1 MSGFNEDKHKSTEEM
16 RAVLDARAE
25 QVRQDWVKTMEAR
38 IVREELQKCR
48 KAEGINSYY
57 YCKPLVETYLGLLR
71 DAKANGHKFM
81 ETGEW
86 TREPKIL

>member
-1 MSGFNEDKHKSTEEM
+1 MPVVLTASQIPFYDAP
-16 RAVLDARAE
+16 AVLDARAE
-25 QVRQDWVKTMEAR
+25 RVRQDWVKTMEAR

-71 DAKANGHKFM
+71 EAKVSV
-81 ETGEW
+81 
-86 TREPKIL
+86 REMLKSGRQGC